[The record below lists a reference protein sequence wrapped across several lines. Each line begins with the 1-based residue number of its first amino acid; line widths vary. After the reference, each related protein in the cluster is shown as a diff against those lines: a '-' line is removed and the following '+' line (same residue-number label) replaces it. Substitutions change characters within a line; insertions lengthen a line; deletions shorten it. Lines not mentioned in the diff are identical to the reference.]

1 MRYLC
6 SENPYQ
12 QALMQVISPLSL
24 GVDAPSPLS
33 GLHVPHLRD
42 RLSVEDQSLHR
53 QPADCRRVYHPCATQ
68 GSPQKTDFKVR

>member
-6 SENPYQ
+6 SENTYKS
-12 QALMQVISPLSL
+12 ALTQVILPLNL
-24 GVDAPSPLS
+24 GADAPSPLS

-53 QPADCRRVYHPCATQ
+53 QPAECRRVYHPRATQ
-68 GSPQKTDFKVR
+68 HASEQIDV